1 MRMGQICLQ
10 HQMILSIYIYLHRE
24 ENQSLAKY
32 LKNTYIPVA
41 YVRRWLCVAAP
52 PPPLSRYTTRKVSL
66 LSCLIHPK

>member
-10 HQMILSIYIYLHRE
+10 HQSIILMILSIYIYLHRE

-52 PPPLSRYTTRKVSL
+52 PPLSLDILQEKFP
-66 LSCLIHPK
+66 CCHA